1 MVANMADSVE
11 PALARKQRWAA
22 TEFVRAHGVGL
33 KVERI
38 ARHFVSGRSLR
49 LAHLHSA
56 NRRILIGV
64 EIVRAPVVREAEI
77 AIQLRRTE
85 TSAEADVEAGNES
98 GRGDGGM
105 PRVAEVDHLL
115 RRCRRCNAL
124 EVAPHHYSWRHAYV
138 RRLRGRGA
146 AVTR

>member
-1 MVANMADSVE
+1 
-11 PALARKQRWAA
+11 
-22 TEFVRAHGVGL
+22 
-33 KVERI
+33 
-38 ARHFVSGRSLR
+38 

-115 RRCRRCNAL
+115 RRCRRYNAL

-138 RRLRGRGA
+138 RRLRGRGT
-146 AVTR
+146 AVTRAVLHGRRPALGRHVLHDHQSDAGIEQSRG